1 MSDENALDHR
11 TNNVM
16 TGWPYSVSIKTQAIL
31 PVNTFL
37 RGKLIFSIHGDQA
50 SLLDTTLLTGKSLCR
65 RLSPGAEEIIELKS
79 DQRLGEVICSNEASS
94 SD

>member
-37 RGKLIFSIHGDQA
+37 RGKLIFSIHG
-50 SLLDTTLLTGKSLCR
+50 TTLLTGKSLCR